1 MDWNIPLT
9 SGEPLTVSLEA
20 NTRIFIV
27 GPNGSG
33 KSALIQHAITSM
45 GAQNVRRISAHR
57 QTWLQSAAIDLTPQS
72 RRQFDRNLTRQES
85 NPIYRWR
92 EWEPET
98 KVSSL
103 LFDLTSKDNDLAR
116 RIMERTYARETDAV
130 EGIIKCER
138 PVFEQINDLLKVGG
152 LAVSI
157 KNSEGEE
164 ILAEHKDAKQPY
176 SMAQMSDGERN
187 AVILAANV
195 LTVRPGTVLLIDE
208 PERHLHRSIM
218 EPFLSA
224 LFAQRQDCPFVISTH
239 EIGLPMANPE
249 ASVIVVRSCVWSG
262 EEAAKWE
269 ATLLEKES
277 GLPEDLKRS
286 ILGSRRKILF
296 VEGEPQSLDLR
307 LYSTLFPNISVI
319 PAGSSDDVIKAVT
332 GLRNSQDF
340 HDVES
345 FGLIDGDNLSRDY
358 VQELSQR
365 DVYALSQYSVES
377 LYYCPD
383 AMKAVSDRQAES
395 LDSDADQMI
404 EAAIREGL
412 SALSQEGVDKR
423 MAARRCEREVREEI
437 QSQMPDWKSIANPFN
452 SEIKVDIKKI
462 HSEELCRY
470 RRFLSDGDLG
480 RLVARYPV
488 RDTPTLT
495 QIARQFQLSRDNYET
510 TLLTRVKDD
519 ADLAESLR
527 RQVGPVSDALK

>member
-20 NTRIFIV
+20 NTRIFVV

-33 KSALIQHAITSM
+33 KSALIQHAVTSL
-45 GAQNVRRISAHR
+45 GAQNVKRIAAHR
-57 QTWLQSAAIDLTPQS
+57 QTWLGSAAISMTPQS
-72 RRQFDRNLTRQES
+72 RRTFGQNRQARET
-85 NPIYRWR
+85 NPVSRWQ
-92 EWEPET
+92 EW
-98 KVSSL
+98 SSDAQISSV
-103 LFDLTSKDNDLAR
+103 LFDLTAKENDLAR
-116 RIMERTYARETDAV
+116 RIMDGTYSNNLKAV
-130 EGIIKCER
+130 ETIVANER
-138 PVFEQINDLLKVGG
+138 PVFEQINELLEQGG
-152 LAVSI
+152 FPVTI
-157 KNSEGEE
+157 RNSEGEE
-164 ILAEHKDAKQPY
+164 ILAQNRIAGEQY

-187 AVILAANV
+187 AAILAANV

-224 LFAQRQDCPFVISTH
+224 LFAQRQDCPFIISTH
-239 EIGLPMANPE
+239 EIGLPLANPE

-296 VEGEPQSLDLR
+296 IEGEPQSLDLR

-365 DVYALSQYSVES
+365 NVYALSQYSVES

-383 AMKAVSDRQAES
+383 AMKAVADRQAES
-395 LDSDADQMI
+395 LEKDAGEMI
-404 EAAIREGL
+404 EAARSEGL
-412 SALSQEGVDKR
+412 AALSQEGEDER
-423 MAARRCEREVREEI
+423 MAARRCEREVREQI
-437 QSQMPDWKSIANPFN
+437 QFQMPDWKSIANLSN
-452 SEIKVDIKKI
+452 SEIEVDVKKI
-462 HSEELCRY
+462 HCEELNRY
-470 RRFLSDGDLG
+470 RGFLSERNLEK
-480 RLVARYPV
+480 LVARYPV
-488 RDTPTLT
+488 RDTGALN
-495 QIARQFQLSRDNYET
+495 QMARQFQLSRVNYER
-510 TLLTRVKDD
+510 TLLARVRDD
-519 ADLAESLR
+519 AVLADRLR
-527 RQVGPVSDALK
+527 AQVGPLSNVLT